1 MQVERC
7 GYFIPVNQVK
17 SNGEK
22 LSQEDL
28 INIGYMAG
36 RCGIN
41 LDGNVL
47 VGMEIATPGV
57 DVLVV
62 TERGYGKKTPIDEY
76 RITSRGGKGVKTL
89 NITEKES
96 GTDVGTLLKKQ
107 SEKAASGLICTPQRR
122 ITEKVRK
129 QM

>member
-17 SNGEK
+17 LNGEK

-41 LDGNVL
+41 LDGNPQ
-47 VGMEIATPGV
+47 EANKPEF
-57 DVLVV
+57 
-62 TERGYGKKTPIDEY
+62 TED
-76 RITSRGGKGVKTL
+76 GVKL
-89 NITEKES
+89 NINCCTTDCFENKLNQS
-96 GTDVGTLLKKQ
+96 GIKFDVI
-107 SEKAASGLICTPQRR
+107 A
-122 ITEKVRK
+122 
-129 QM
+129 